1 MKSAQLLTAAAV
13 LIACG
18 CTEPSFGP
26 VDPAGVRTLPP
37 SPQPPEQVVI
47 TGTVGVSPAG
57 TFLQLASG
65 GIVDIVGSEAHR
77 LAPLDGAEVEVRG
90 SWSADIVYDPD
101 RPSLQAEAFLV
112 LAVGG
117 RPAMDGLLGEEE
129 GSYYLLLTAGDVYWF
144 DEGPSSFD
152 DHIGKRIW
160 VTGSMA
166 DPPLTFGVI
175 E

>member
-1 MKSAQLLTAAAV
+1 MKFAQLLTAAAV

-18 CTEPSFGP
+18 CTEPSLGP
-26 VDPAGVRTLPP
+26 TNPAGVRTLPP
-37 SPQPPEQVVI
+37 RPQEPEQVVI
-47 TGTVGVSPAG
+47 TGTVGVSPVG

-65 GIVDIVGSEAHR
+65 EIVDIVGSEARR
-77 LAPLDGAEVEVRG
+77 LASLDGAEVEVRG
-90 SWSADIVYDPD
+90 SWSVDTDYDPD
-101 RPSLQAEAFLV
+101 RPALQAEVFFV
-112 LAVGG
+112 IAVGG

-129 GSYYLLLTAGDVYWF
+129 GRYYLRLTAGDLYWF

-152 DHIGKRIW
+152 DYIGKRIW